1 MTNLVTFFF
10 FNFQETRGDREID
23 NIFTAFQNTIETKD
37 SSLEKC
43 RLVSETNLPVLKV
56 GLENTLNIC
65 EKIIEREPDS
75 SLFENLDKNRESRKE
90 IWKQFVDDM
99 VHKCSR
105 VDFTFQEKEEELREF
120 YTDLEQK
127 LHIHK

>member
-1 MTNLVTFFF
+1 M
-10 FNFQETRGDREID
+10 
-23 NIFTAFQNTIETKD
+23 
-37 SSLEKC
+37 
-43 RLVSETNLPVLKV
+43 VSETNLPVLKI
-56 GLENTLNIC
+56 GLEQTLNIC
-65 EKIIEREPDS
+65 EKILEREPDS
-75 SLFENLDKNRESRKE
+75 SLFENIDKNRESRKE